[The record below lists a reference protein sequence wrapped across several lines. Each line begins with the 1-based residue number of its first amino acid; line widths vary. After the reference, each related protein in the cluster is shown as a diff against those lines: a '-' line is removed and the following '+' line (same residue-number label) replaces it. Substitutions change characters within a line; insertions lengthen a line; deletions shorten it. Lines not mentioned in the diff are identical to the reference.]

1 MKNFSDCKKRSCI
14 IGIKEMSKKEI
25 IEILDIAKKLN
36 DLPEKKRIK
45 IMSNKIVTSIFFEP
59 STRTRLSFTSA
70 AYKLGC
76 HVLGF
81 DNPNMS
87 SVVKGE
93 SLRDTIIMVSAYSD
107 VIVMRHYI
115 DGAAKLAEEI
125 TDIPIINAGDGS
137 NEHPSQTLLDLYT
150 IREELGSL
158 ENKKIAFV
166 GDLKYGRTV
175 HSLAKALK
183 MFNGEFYFIA
193 PNSIQI
199 PDYILKELDGA
210 KIKYHIHNDYKDI
223 LKEIDC
229 LYMTRI
235 QRERFEDIEEYEKV
249 KNVFSI
255 SKKDIEGKCKEDMI
269 IMHPLPRV
277 DEINIDLDE
286 TKYAKYFKQAR
297 NGVPIRMAMLCLA
310 TRIIKSSVNSK
321 KIDYKI
327 FENNKVVC
335 QNKKCI
341 THFEETKNK
350 VAKRDYG
357 DFCYYCNREIK

>member
-1 MKNFSDCKKRSCI
+1 MKNLL
-14 IGIKEMSKKEI
+14 GIKEMSKKEI
-25 IEILDIAKKLN
+25 IEILDTAKKLDCKN
-36 DLPEKKRIK
+36 ENKRKLQLNGK
-45 IMSNKIVTSIFFEP
+45 IMTSLFFEP

-76 HVLGF
+76 QVLGF

-107 VIVMRHYI
+107 IIVMRHYI
-115 DGAAKLAEEI
+115 EGAAKFAEEV
-125 TDIPIINAGDGS
+125 TNANGGQSPCPIINAGDGA

-150 IREELGSL
+150 IREELGDL

-175 HSLAKALK
+175 HSLVNALK

-193 PNSIQI
+193 PDTIQI
-199 PDYILKELDGA
+199 PDYILKELD
-210 KIKYHIHNDYKDI
+210 KVNIKYHIHSDYKEI

-235 QRERFEDIEEYEKV
+235 QRERFDDMEEYEKV
-249 KNVFSI
+249 KHAFRI
-255 SKKDIEGKCKEDMI
+255 SKKDIEGKCNENMI

-277 DEINIDLDE
+277 DEINIDLDN
-286 TKYAKYFKQAR
+286 TKYAKYFIQAK
-297 NGVPIRMAMLCLA
+297 NGVPIRMAMLSLA
-310 TRIIKSSVNSK
+310 TGVIKSKTAKN
-321 KIDYKI
+321 KIDYEVV
-327 FENNKVVC
+327 ENKNIIC
-335 QNKKCI
+335 QNKKCV

-350 VAKRDYG
+350 VVKKDYG
-357 DFCYYCNREIK
+357 NFCYYCNKEIK

>member
-1 MKNFSDCKKRSCI
+1 M
-14 IGIKEMSKKEI
+14 
-25 IEILDIAKKLN
+25 
-36 DLPEKKRIK
+36 
-45 IMSNKIVTSIFFEP
+45 
-59 STRTRLSFTSA
+59 
-70 AYKLGC
+70 
-76 HVLGF
+76 
-81 DNPNMS
+81 
-87 SVVKGE
+87 
-93 SLRDTIIMVSAYSD
+93 
-107 VIVMRHYI
+107 
-115 DGAAKLAEEI
+115 
-125 TDIPIINAGDGS
+125 
-137 NEHPSQTLLDLYT
+137 
-150 IREELGSL
+150 
-158 ENKKIAFV
+158 
-166 GDLKYGRTV
+166 
-175 HSLAKALK
+175 
-183 MFNGEFYFIA
+183 
-193 PNSIQI
+193 
-199 PDYILKELDGA
+199 A

-235 QRERFEDIEEYEKV
+235 QRERIEDIEEYEKV

-297 NGVPIRMAMLCLA
+297 NGIPIRMAMLCLA

>member
-115 DGAAKLAEEI
+115 DGAAKFAEEI

-150 IREELGSL
+150 IREELGNL

-175 HSLAKALK
+175 HSLTKALK

-210 KIKYHIHNDYKDI
+210 KTKYHIHNNYKDI

-255 SKKDIEGKCKEDMI
+255 SKKYIEEKCKEDMI

-286 TKYAKYFKQAR
+286 
-297 NGVPIRMAMLCLA
+297 NEICE
-310 TRIIKSSVNSK
+310 
-321 KIDYKI
+321 I
-327 FENNKVVC
+327 F
-335 QNKKCI
+335 
-341 THFEETKNK
+341 
-350 VAKRDYG
+350 
-357 DFCYYCNREIK
+357 

>member
-1 MKNFSDCKKRSCI
+1 MKNF
-14 IGIKEMSKKEI
+14 IGIKEMSKENI
-25 IEILDIAKKLN
+25 IEVLDLAKKLDN
-36 DLPEKKRIK
+36 MPTAEREELL
-45 IMSNKIVTSIFFEP
+45 SNKIVTSIFFEP

-115 DGAAKLAEEI
+115 DGAAKFAEEI
-125 TDIPIINAGDGS
+125 TDISIINAGDGS

-175 HSLAKALK
+175 HSLTKALK

-193 PNSIQI
+193 PNSIQV
-199 PDYILKELDGA
+199 PDYILKELDRA
-210 KIKYHIHNDYKDI
+210 KTKYHIHNDYKDI

-286 TKYAKYFKQAR
+286 TKYAKYLKQAR
-297 NGVPIRMAMLCLA
+297 NGVPIRMAMLLKA
-310 TRIIKSSVNSK
+310 TEAYSKINTNIIYSE
-321 KIDYKI
+321 KILCK
-327 FENNKVVC
+327 
-335 QNKKCI
+335 NKKCI

>member
-1 MKNFSDCKKRSCI
+1 MKNLL
-14 IGIKEMSKKEI
+14 GIKEMSKKEI
-25 IEILDIAKKLN
+25 IEILDTAKKLDCMN
-36 DLPEKKRIK
+36 ENKRKLRLNGK
-45 IMSNKIVTSIFFEP
+45 IMTSLFFEP

-76 HVLGF
+76 QVLGF

-115 DGAAKLAEEI
+115 EGAAKFAEEI
-125 TDIPIINAGDGS
+125 TDIPIINAGDGA

-150 IREELGSL
+150 IREELGDL

-175 HSLAKALK
+175 HSLVNALK

-193 PNSIQI
+193 PDTIQI
-199 PDYILKELDGA
+199 PDYILKELDKA
-210 KIKYHIHNDYKDI
+210 NIKYYIHSDYKDI

-235 QRERFEDIEEYEKV
+235 QRERFDDMDEYKKV
-249 KNVFSI
+249 KHAFRV
-255 SKKDIEGKCKEDMI
+255 SKKDIEGKCNENMI
-269 IMHPLPRV
+269 VMHPLPRV
-277 DEINIDLDE
+277 DEINIDLDN
-286 TKYAKYFKQAR
+286 TKYAKYFIQAK
-297 NGVPIRMAMLCLA
+297 NGVPIRMAMLSLA
-310 TRIIKSSVNSK
+310 TGKIKSKAAKK

-327 FENNKVVC
+327 VENKNIIC
-335 QNKKCI
+335 QNKKCV

-350 VAKRDYG
+350 VVKKDYG
-357 DFCYYCNREIK
+357 NFCYYCNKEIK

>member
-1 MKNFSDCKKRSCI
+1 MRNI

-25 IEILDIAKKLN
+25 IEILDTAKKLDCMN
-36 DLPEKKRIK
+36 ENKRRK
-45 IMSNKIVTSIFFEP
+45 IMDGKIITSIFFEP

-70 AYKLGC
+70 SYKLGC

-115 DGAAKLAEEI
+115 DGAAKFAEEV
-125 TDIPIINAGDGS
+125 TSLPIINAGDGA

-150 IREELGSL
+150 IREELGSI

-175 HSLAKALK
+175 HSLSNALK

-193 PNSIQI
+193 PESIQI
-199 PDYILKELDGA
+199 PNHILKELDKA
-210 KIKYHIHNDYKDI
+210 KIKYHLLDDYKNI
-223 LKEIDC
+223 LKDIDC

-235 QRERFEDIEEYEKV
+235 QRERFDDIKEYEKV
-249 KNVFSI
+249 KHAFRI
-255 SKKDIEGKCKEDMI
+255 SKKDIEGKCNENMI

-277 DEINIDLDE
+277 DEINIDLDN
-286 TKYAKYFKQAR
+286 TKYAKYFIQAK
-297 NGVPIRMAMLCLA
+297 NGVPIRMAMLSLA
-310 TRIIKSSVNSK
+310 SGIIKSNARK
-321 KIDYKI
+321 KKTDYQI
-327 FENNKVVC
+327 IENKNIVC
-335 QNKKCI
+335 QNKKCV

-350 VAKRDYG
+350 AIKKDYG
-357 DFCYYCNREIK
+357 NFCYYCNKEIK